1 MKNEFFVAKK
11 QEMQYKNKR
20 MQENTAKK
28 KNSFQMKN

>member
-28 KNSFQMKN
+28 KRIHFK